1 LGPIPNPQ
9 SPIPNPQSPCIL
21 DNIFN
26 RNLFINKKLI
36 TLDYLNIINIKKIFK
51 MKEDFKHDLYTYV
64 ENEKD
69 ADALAWAWVNK
80 EKVVKFP
87 FKFPPLAPN
96 EIRANVLY
104 VGLCHSDIFH
114 VRD

>member
-1 LGPIPNPQ
+1 
-9 SPIPNPQSPCIL
+9 
-21 DNIFN
+21 
-26 RNLFINKKLI
+26 
-36 TLDYLNIINIKKIFK
+36 
-51 MKEDFKHDLYTYV
+51 MKEDFKHELYTYV

-96 EIRANVLY
+96 EIRANVL
-104 VGLCHSDIFH
+104 
-114 VRD
+114 

>member
-1 LGPIPNPQ
+1 
-9 SPIPNPQSPCIL
+9 
-21 DNIFN
+21 
-26 RNLFINKKLI
+26 
-36 TLDYLNIINIKKIFK
+36 
-51 MKEDFKHDLYTYV
+51 MKENFKHELYSKV

-96 EIRANVLY
+96 EIRANVLWVFVIRIY
-104 VGLCHSDIFH
+104 FMLGIYGIM
-114 VRD
+114 